1 MSSSRTAKGGFY
13 AVRQG
18 RIPGVYTT
26 WTECEAQ
33 IKGFPNA
40 KYKKFPNQ
48 NLAQDFVA
56 GIESTGPASSSTNT
70 SEDVKGKKRIFSEV
84 EDESGWSVV
93 YSDGACKGNGK
104 VGSVAGVGVWW
115 GPNDTRNIAE
125 RCPGDQTNNRAEL
138 IAILRVFETTPVSKT
153 PLIIKTDS
161 QYSINCFQH
170 WVKKWVGKGWKTASG
185 EPVKN
190 AGIIRCIA
198 KHFEIRAKSG
208 QKLSLQYVKGHSGD
222 VGNDGAD
229 AMANQGACLPA
240 VPERNWDALHTELDQ
255 VLGKSVLANE
265 ANVSPV
271 EIQGPEGVV
280 EALDLPTKV
289 RKVTTVLDAKAL
301 NSQPISK
308 TEHKNAA
315 TGACA
320 PTSAPKPVPSG
331 KQPPPKPPAQASL
344 QQLPDRNS
352 VPYNWPK
359 SQLKVLCAVSPLV
372 PVRTEEVNVDDYADC
387 LLDDADLAD
396 ELSD

>member
-13 AVRQG
+13 AVHKG

-33 IKGFPNA
+33 IKGFPDA

-56 GIESTGPASSSTNT
+56 GIESTAPAGPSTST
-70 SEDVKGKKRIFSEV
+70 SEDGKGKKRIFSEV
-84 EDESGWSVV
+84 EGEFGWSVV

-104 VGSVAGVGVWW
+104 IGSIAGVGVWW
-115 GPNDTRNIAE
+115 GPNDARNIAE

-138 IAILRVFETTPVSKT
+138 IVRLLIEAILPAFSPFQY
-153 PLIIKTDS
+153 S
-161 QYSINCFQH
+161 QYSINCFQR
-170 WVKKWVGKGWKTASG
+170 WVKKWAENGWKTASG

-190 AGIIRCIA
+190 AGIIQCIA

-229 AMANQGACLPA
+229 AMANQGACLPF
-240 VPERNWDALHTELDQ
+240 VPERNWEALHTELDQ
-255 VLGKSVLANE
+255 ILSKTGLANE
-265 ANVSPV
+265 ANVASV
-271 EIQGPEGVV
+271 GIQGPEGVV
-280 EALDLPTKV
+280 EVIELPTKV
-289 RKVTTVLDAKAL
+289 RKVATVPDAKAL
-301 NSQPISK
+301 SSQLISK
-308 TEHKNAA
+308 VEHKNGA
-315 TGACA
+315 TVACA
-320 PTSAPKPVPSG
+320 PTSALKPVPSG
-331 KQPPPKPPAQASL
+331 KQPPTTPLKPSAQASP

-359 SQLKVLCAVSPLV
+359 SQLKVLCAVPPLV
-372 PVRTEEVNVDDYADC
+372 PIRIEEVNVNDYADC